1 MNFPAR
7 ADVLARIRAA
17 LETTD
22 ARISGTF
29 AASAAPA
36 LDVTGDIPAADLCRR
51 FAAEFAAVSGEAV
64 IVGEAGSE
72 ALALAVADHVE
83 RAGFA
88 AIAVQPE
95 PLAQLAASKIPSARL
110 VNVVDLSI
118 DDLEKVDCAIVAAEL
133 LIADSGS
140 AVVRLATYEERLLP
154 YLPPACIIVA
164 RRSTITSSLTA
175 AAVAVD
181 EAERGERVIITGP
194 SRTGDIEK
202 TVVLGAHGPGSVVV
216 FVAEV

>member
-1 MNFPAR
+1 MSFDAR

-17 LETTD
+17 LESSNTHVSR
-22 ARISGTF
+22 AIP
-29 AASAAPA
+29 ASPDVA
-36 LDVTGDIPAADLCRR
+36 LREMREVPAADLRSR
-51 FAAEFAAVSGEAV
+51 FSAELAAVSGEAV
-64 IVGEAGSE
+64 VLAEPGSD

-83 RAGFA
+83 RAGYA

-95 PLAQLAASKIPSARL
+95 TLARMAASKIPSARL
-110 VNVVDLSI
+110 VDLSKI
-118 DDLEKVDCAIVAAEL
+118 SIEELEKADCAIVAAES

-164 RRSTITSSLTA
+164 RASAIASSLTVA
-175 AAVAVD
+175 ALAVD

-194 SRTGDIEK
+194 SRTADIEK